1 MIYRRGPQS
10 QGSPYPQRIV
20 NGNTFGWGGQGSQPG
35 FGDSASLK
43 SCPFCPSR
51 ALGSGCLAGW
61 PHWSWSFHRLSTHR
75 EVEDHPL
82 RGHGAEASHQEG
94 GLPQREEARLLF
106 PAQTPSGAR
115 SKLGRKL
122 SSSLGWP
129 RAGISVPSRR

>member
-10 QGSPYPQRIV
+10 QGSPHPQRIV

-51 ALGSGCLAGW
+51 ALGSGSLAGW

-82 RGHGAEASHQEG
+82 RGHDAEASHQEG
-94 GLPQREEARLLF
+94 GLPGGGEEAKLQF
-106 PAQTPSGAR
+106 PAQTPIEEGVSW
-115 SKLGRKL
+115 KKKKV
-122 SSSLGWP
+122 SSSL
-129 RAGISVPSRR
+129 A